1 MRTPLRPSVL
11 AAAALAAA
19 LPATGGVVK
28 RDLPLME
35 QPFVLDAP
43 AEVIVSLHASCPGC
57 SWETKGREGAWLELQ
72 VDGRYSQHLALTRGA
87 WPSEYRVALGALPVG
102 AHTLRV
108 SLDRRRTPRGVSGAA
123 VVGLSV
129 VPIAASSPEHKAL
142 AHVPFV
148 YARPGTVE
156 GASDLPLVT
165 WYETDTLP
173 GGGTRI
179 RYSIVFSNEDGGTPP
194 DRLMATW
201 GRLTDIEYVYGVEL
215 DPGGALVS
223 AEFQGRD
230 HKLLSFAGR
239 REGSHPLLYV
249 VTANNMVDDRGAADV
264 RFAPAPTRFDLGGV
278 SREVV
283 MDREP
288 WTYRVSAQEVRR
300 EGRVS
305 ATARP
310 GDKRIP
316 DPRRFATLEA
326 CAPAQDA
333 TLSFEVGVRG
343 RDGVRWFPS
352 DGGRPDFRIARS
364 AIHFPTGCFRGAV
377 ALPEG
382 TRAAD
387 LAGLRVRAFTRIAGK
402 DEPPLPA
409 GAGRARLTSVN
420 RLFLIDP
427 DDEPGPNLLEWR
439 GDAPLVPEGP
449 AFEVPIGVKEA
460 R

>member
-1 MRTPLRPSVL
+1 MHTSLRPSVL
-11 AAAALAAA
+11 TAAALALGLFAA
-19 LPATGGVVK
+19 AGEVK
-28 RDLPLME
+28 LDLPLTE
-35 QPFVLDAP
+35 HPFVLDGP
-43 AEVIVSLHASCPGC
+43 AEVIVSLEASCPGC
-57 SWETKGREGAWLELQ
+57 SWETKGREGALLALEI
-72 VDGRYSQHLALTRGA
+72 DGRYSQHLALTQGA
-87 WPSEYRVALGALPVG
+87 RPSRYRVALGELAAG
-102 AHTLRV
+102 AHSLRV
-108 SLDRRRTPRGVSGAA
+108 SLDRRRSPRRVAGAA
-123 VVGLSV
+123 VMRVGIT
-129 VPIAASSPEHKAL
+129 PIAPTNAEHRAL
-142 AHVPFV
+142 AHLPFV

-165 WYETDTLP
+165 WYETEALP

-179 RYSIVFSNEDGGTPP
+179 RYSVVFSNEDGGTPP

-215 DPGGALVS
+215 DPSGALVS
-223 AEFQGRD
+223 AEYQGRD
-230 HKLLSFAGR
+230 HKLLPFTGR

-249 VTANNMVDDRGAADV
+249 VTDNNMLDERGAGDV

-305 ATARP
+305 ARARP

-333 TLSFEVGVRG
+333 TLAFEVGVRG
-343 RDGVRWFPS
+343 RGGVRWFAS
-352 DGGRPDFRIARS
+352 DGGRPQVRIARS

-382 TRAAD
+382 TTAAD

-420 RLFLIDP
+420 RLFLIDA

-439 GDAPLVPEGP
+439 GDAPLVPEGA
-449 AFEVPIGVKEA
+449 AFEIPIGVKEA